1 MRHDGY
7 GRAGVLMATVFGNL
21 QVKAVFSLHGVQY
34 IKLTKRTAQRLG
46 SDSWFYFGLD
56 ERVIK

>member
-1 MRHDGY
+1 MR
-7 GRAGVLMATVFGNL
+7 TVFGNL
-21 QVKAVFSLHGVQY
+21 QVRAVFTLHGVQY
-34 IKLTKRTAQRLG
+34 IKLTRMTAQRLG